1 MPANNPINPLARCAR
16 IPVHRN
22 VRQVGGYENVPRL
35 CLLCSG
41 ELPPPWA
48 LPGRAGLCPR
58 PRKKGPPAHGG
69 PHCCAPKIAAP
80 PNGRPPLN
88 QEPFGPQEG
97 EREGPDG
104 PLCRNALV
112 SLGSFVAI
120 FRTRLRPPF
129 LFVCLTPFPFALLF
143 LFSFIRLIGPLY
155 YCGLSWPFWSYHVV
169 RRFLYVLYH
178 RCC

>member
-1 MPANNPINPLARCAR
+1 MYISTGTMTYDAPSEREFTDNMRTAVDVC
-16 IPVHRN
+16 
-22 VRQVGGYENVPRL
+22 RL
-35 CLLCSG
+35 SRSTMSSWTSTTTNTALQNASFTLLSCSG
-41 ELPPPWA
+41 PTKGESLDI
-48 LPGRAGLCPR
+48 PR
-58 PRKKGPPAHGG
+58 PSDFAIPIVWPSGHEQ
-69 PHCCAPKIAAP
+69 KI
-80 PNGRPPLN
+80 NSIHDKMGN

-143 LFSFIRLIGPLY
+143 LFSFFSG
-155 YCGLSWPFWSYHVV
+155 
-169 RRFLYVLYH
+169 
-178 RCC
+178 

>member
-1 MPANNPINPLARCAR
+1 MFHFSLI
-16 IPVHRN
+16 V
-22 VRQVGGYENVPRL
+22 
-35 CLLCSG
+35 LLLLLLLLLLLFFYFLFFIFLLRG
-41 ELPPPWA
+41 
-48 LPGRAGLCPR
+48 
-58 PRKKGPPAHGG
+58 
-69 PHCCAPKIAAP
+69 AAP
-80 PNGRPPLN
+80 PNGRPPFN

-104 PLCRNALV
+104 PLWRNALV

-143 LFSFIRLIGPLY
+143 LFSFFRLIDPLY

-169 RRFLYVLYH
+169 RRFIYVLYH